1 MMERDS
7 KDESLLI
14 RKGLETHFMDRQDE
28 IGLVAKAKAGDTD
41 AFARLFDTHFT
52 MVYGVASSTV
62 RDRTAAQ
69 DITQEVFLAAW
80 KKMGDLR
87 NEGAFPM
94 WLRRMTRNLSV
105 SWLRNLTYRRALAE
119 RSGRDS
125 HGAKFEEPASQDS
138 IRKERLEHIWEG
150 LNTLRPKL
158 RDAVVLYYME
168 GQSIV
173 EAANALGI
181 TSEAM
186 KSRLHKGRTQLK
198 RHFESSWE
206 EELRSEMLGTSASSV
221 RERLAS
227 TMALGPVIPISS
239 SALSPSAFSLWF
251 HQWIHGG
258 TSSVVTSALKGG
270 AFFMSTKKIGI
281 AIVVLLLA
289 LGGLIGTG
297 NLPGWRSDSLREQS
311 AQSQADA
318 RDAMKEPGEPVAN
331 QLADVIDSENAEKNL
346 LESIETA
353 VVVEKDETD
362 SVVRRKAAD
371 NSSNSEKEHGEI
383 EDPEDY
389 VAISGQVVDEKGNGV
404 SGATVTA
411 QASGYTFDEVGD
423 DYFTLLNAARNPGH
437 QFIAV
442 ADANGH
448 YSLDGIRYEGTM
460 AVRAKADGFA
470 QQYRS
475 QVHIDIEPGDSLEG
489 VNVLLSPGVTA
500 PFQIVS
506 SSGLPVPDGIVSLL
520 GYRVGTT
527 SSGGLT
533 DVLYTDAEG
542 RFSISIDGPGIAA
555 FNVASA
561 TFGSTSFSSVP
572 IERNADVTRLEMLDM
587 AGFDTSIEWG
597 DGSPAAGVEVRLKG
611 LYEFPD
617 GDHDYRGTEE
627 NGISDENGV
636 LQFAVDPGLRYQV
649 ELFSADRKALSP
661 SIDIGRL
668 EPGETRTWDY
678 VIEQPI
684 IVRGTVYGEVT
695 GEPLRDVEVDVIAK
709 GASAGV
715 GNGDWNEEDS
725 LQIPVVK
732 VDSGGRYELRILA
745 GPGEYHVYPR
755 HLMRNLYADG
765 HDIGETVRLTAGEEL
780 ELDLTLPDTFTMSI
794 LVLDIN
800 GEAIEDA
807 TVCINES
814 GGEII
819 HGENVTDE
827 LGRWS
832 WSGFQAGAGSSVSI
846 YSGGRERVRTDRI
859 YGQPGEVVPEQ
870 IMLLHEYG
878 GLEGVATDVDGNPL
892 PNTEINVAV
901 AYADNQSL
909 NVRLMT
915 DDSGEFVTLDRI
927 PATDI
932 YLEMRINGHET
943 LWTWQSEPLAVP
955 AEQVVMLGSIVFTP
969 EPPEDSE
976 NNIRIARQ

>member
-1 MMERDS
+1 
-7 KDESLLI
+7 
-14 RKGLETHFMDRQDE
+14 MDGQTE
-28 IGLVAKAKAGDTD
+28 IGLVAKAKAGDTE

-94 WLRRMTRNLSV
+94 WLRKMTRNLSV

-119 RSGRDS
+119 RSGKEPN
-125 HGAKFEEPASQDS
+125 GAKFEEPASQDS

-168 GQSIV
+168 EQSIV

-181 TSEAM
+181 SPEAM

-206 EELRSEMLGTSASSV
+206 EELRSEMLGASAGSV
-221 RERLAS
+221 KERLAS

-239 SALSPSAFSLWF
+239 SALSPSGLGLWF

-258 TSSVVTSALKGG
+258 TSSVVSPTLKGG
-270 AFFMSTKKIGI
+270 VFVMSTKKIGI
-281 AIVVLLLA
+281 AFVVLVLA
-289 LGGLIGTG
+289 LVGLIGTG
-297 NLPGWRSDSLREQS
+297 NMPGWGPNPGSDQS
-311 AQSQADA
+311 AQPQTPDQNGMEVA
-318 RDAMKEPGEPVAN
+318 GEPDVN
-331 QLADVIDSENAEKNL
+331 PQADVIDTENTEGNLSESVA
-346 LESIETA
+346 TA
-353 VVVEKDETD
+353 VVIEKDETD
-362 SVVRRKAAD
+362 LAGSRRAAGD
-371 NSSNSEKEHGEI
+371 SSNSEKEHGEI

-389 VAISGQVVDEKGNGV
+389 VAISGQVVDEKGNGI
-404 SGATVTA
+404 SGASVVA

-423 DYFTLLNAARNPGH
+423 DYFTLLNAARDPEH

-442 ADANGH
+442 ADGNGR
-448 YSLDGIRYEGTM
+448 YSLDGIRFEGTM

-475 QVHIDIEPGDSLEG
+475 QVHIDIKPGDSLEG

-500 PFQIVS
+500 PFQVVS

-533 DVLYTDAEG
+533 DVIYTDVEG

-555 FNVASA
+555 FNVTSA
-561 TFGSTSFSSVP
+561 AFGSTSFSSVP
-572 IERNADVTRLEMLDM
+572 IEINADVTRLEMLDL
-587 AGFDTSIEWG
+587 AGFDASIEWG
-597 DGSPAAGVEVRLKG
+597 DGSPASGVEVRLKG
-611 LYEFPD
+611 LYEFPG

-627 NGISDENGV
+627 SGISDADGV
-636 LQFAVDPGLRYQV
+636 HEFAVDPGLRYQV

-684 IVRGTVYGEVT
+684 VVRGTVYGEVT
-695 GEPLRDVEVDVIAK
+695 GEPLRDVEVDVIAQGTSV
-709 GASAGV
+709 GA
-715 GNGDWNEEDS
+715 GNGDWNEENS

-732 VDSGGRYELRILA
+732 VDSGGRYEMRILA

-794 LVLDIN
+794 LVLDLD
-800 GEAIEDA
+800 GAPIEDA

-827 LGRWS
+827 SGRWS

-846 YSGGRERVRTDRI
+846 YSGGRERVRSERI

-878 GLEGVATDVDGNPL
+878 GIEGLATDAEGNPL

-901 AYADNQSL
+901 AYAGNQSL
-909 NVRLMT
+909 NLRLMT

-932 YLEMRINGHET
+932 QVEMQINGHET
-943 LWTWQSEPLAVP
+943 PWTWNSDPLAVP
-955 AEQVVMLGSIVFTP
+955 AEQVVMLGTVAFIP
-969 EPPEDSE
+969 EPVIEES
-976 NNIRIARQ
+976 NKIKIARN